1 MYKVVCTI
9 EFPHHTEYVIW
20 EPEFLG
26 QMMYKG
32 IDIESIFYNTE
43 KNGFIDAPVN
53 VLIELYKNPT
63 LLEIPSK
70 NEGELQQIP
79 LLVGEKVLPILSL

>member
-9 EFPHHTEYVIW
+9 EFQFHTEYVIW

-32 IDIESIFYNTE
+32 IDIEQLFFNTE
-43 KNGFIDAPVN
+43 KNGFTDPPNN

-63 LLEIPSK
+63 LVPIPSQ
-70 NEGELQQIP
+70 NEGESQIQ
-79 LLVGEKVLPILSL
+79 LLVGEKVLPIRIY